1 VSLSL
6 LLLTPLLLLIAL
18 SIKSDGGSVLF
29 RQKRVGYKGKLFTC
43 YKFRTMVP
51 NAEEV
56 LHEYLR
62 QHPEMEEEW
71 NRNFKLKNDPRATIV
86 GKVLRKTSLDEVPQ
100 LWNVLKGDMN
110 FVGPRPI
117 LPQEQVRYGDDFF
130 YYASV
135 RPGITG
141 IWQVG
146 GRSNTTFEDRV
157 CMDVQYVKKQSL
169 ALDCKILFKTIWVV
183 FNGSGAS

>member
-1 VSLSL
+1 MARCNFLN
-6 LLLTPLLLLIAL
+6 
-18 SIKSDGGSVLF
+18 F
-29 RQKRVGYKGKLFTC
+29 R
-43 YKFRTMVP
+43 
-51 NAEEV
+51 
-56 LHEYLR
+56 
-62 QHPEMEEEW
+62 
-71 NRNFKLKNDPRATIV
+71 LK
-86 GKVLRKTSLDEVPQ
+86 KVLQHYPYFLII
-100 LWNVLKGDMN
+100 VLGLYLL
-110 FVGPRPI
+110 FEIYGTV
-117 LPQEQVRYGDDFF
+117 LPHNLMQVRYGDDFF